1 MTKPQW
7 AHRYTNSWASMPT
20 PIRRILA
27 ASVGMVTLLVGVAL
41 LVLPGP
47 GLVVMLLGLAILAT
61 EFTWAKHSMHRVKH
75 HGNRITRGV
84 TRRKKPGTETTDTDQ
99 DRTTLNDEASDK

>member
-1 MTKPQW
+1 VTKPQW

-84 TRRKKPGTETTDTDQ
+84 TRRKKSGTETRDTDQ

>member
-1 MTKPQW
+1 VPKPQW
-7 AHRYTNSWASMPT
+7 ADRYTNSWASMPT

-27 ASVGMVTLLVGVAL
+27 ASVGMTTLLVGVVL

-47 GLVVMLLGLAILAT
+47 GLVVMLFGLAILAT

-75 HGNRITRGV
+75 HGNRITRGI
-84 TRRKKPGTETTDTDQ
+84 TRRNKPDSKSPDSDQ
-99 DRTTLNDEASDK
+99 NEATSSEESSER

>member
-1 MTKPQW
+1 VSKNQW
-7 AHRYTNSWASMPT
+7 AQRYTDSWASMPT

-61 EFTWAKHSMHRVKH
+61 EFSWAQRSMHRVKH
-75 HGNRITRGV
+75 HGNRITRGI
-84 TRRKKPGTETTDTDQ
+84 TRRKKPDTKQ
-99 DRTTLNDEASDK
+99 DRAVLNDGASG